1 MPKFRN
7 VVTSLAISTALAGGT
22 LTLAAT
28 TATTAA
34 AATTPA
40 SVSTYHGWGG
50 WGWGHGCRG
59 RNCNKNKLR
68 NQNANLNY
76 WRPTHIDRHRFQK
89 TDRHAVI
96 FAGPDAVVDF
106 DGDDDFD

>member
-1 MPKFRN
+1 MPKFRT
-7 VVTSLAISTALAGGT
+7 VMTSLAISTALAGGT

-28 TATTAA
+28 TTAA
-34 AATTPA
+34 AASATTTA
-40 SVSTYHGWGG
+40 SASHG

-59 RNCNKNKLR
+59 RNCNKLR

-76 WRPTHIDRHRFQK
+76 WRPTYVDRHRFYK
-89 TDRHAVI
+89 TKRSACVI
-96 FAGPDAVVDF
+96 AGPDAVVDI